1 MMFGEPGTEQA
12 KWSAPIV
19 TVGVRVGADGQAE
32 DIN

>member
-19 TVGVRVGADGQAE
+19 TVGADGQAE